1 MDFIEGLP
9 KSGHFDCIMLVVDKF
24 SKYPQFMPLF
34 HPSSA
39 LDVANTFMSN
49 VYKLHGLPQS
59 IISDR
64 DKIFTSHF

>member
-24 SKYPQFMPLF
+24 SKYHQFMPLS

-49 VYKLHGLPQS
+49 VYKLHGLPYS